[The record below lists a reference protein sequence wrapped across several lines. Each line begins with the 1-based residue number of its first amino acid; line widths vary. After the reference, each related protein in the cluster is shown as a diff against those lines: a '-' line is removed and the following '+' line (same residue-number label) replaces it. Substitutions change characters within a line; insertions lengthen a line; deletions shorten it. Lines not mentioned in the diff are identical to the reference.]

1 MDEATSSLDIKTEN
15 YIAEQIKELK
25 GKLTIIIISH
35 QNNILKYCDKIYKIE
50 NKKIKKFKN
59 SN

>member
-1 MDEATSSLDIKTEN
+1 MEKILLLWMKPLVLGIKTEN

-35 QNNILKYCDKIYKIE
+35 QN
-50 NKKIKKFKN
+50 
-59 SN
+59 